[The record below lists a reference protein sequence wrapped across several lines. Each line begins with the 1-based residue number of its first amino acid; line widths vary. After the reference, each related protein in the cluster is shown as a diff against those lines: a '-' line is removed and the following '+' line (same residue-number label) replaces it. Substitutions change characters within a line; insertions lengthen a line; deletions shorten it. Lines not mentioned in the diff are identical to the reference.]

1 MCGYVHR
8 VLARYRA
15 VLTGITAVT
24 RSAVVSGTVVP
35 IRHDQFVSRSLP
47 PLKVREK
54 VWKGVERCGFWCS
67 RESGV
72 TQRALQMRYQRREEK
87 RRELNPPLPP
97 PRGDGNCRHTSGKPP
112 VLLHSSPFFSIFL
125 HSSPTA

>member
-47 PLKVREK
+47 PLKVRESNSEYLW
-54 VWKGVERCGFWCS
+54 VYLWV
-67 RESGV
+67 
-72 TQRALQMRYQRREEK
+72 
-87 RRELNPPLPP
+87 
-97 PRGDGNCRHTSGKPP
+97 
-112 VLLHSSPFFSIFL
+112 VLFQG
-125 HSSPTA
+125 A